1 MNLANAM
8 IRSGAKLEA
17 MTMAAALGPAAGKEQ
32 WNEVLRD
39 GRNVLVRP
47 IRHQDTTLEC
57 RFIKRLSPRSRRLRF
72 LSTMSSPSNALL
84 KLLVDIDPAREV
96 ALIALI
102 SGGADEQEIGV
113 ARLSAD
119 ADGRACEFAITV
131 SDEWQRKGL
140 GSLLMQ
146 RLINEAVARGLESMH
161 AIGSAN
167 NDGMREFATRLGF
180 RRQSDPNDAT
190 QMLYTLDLGKKGS
203 AAA

>member
-8 IRSGAKLEA
+8 IRSRAKLEA
-17 MTMAAALGPAAGKEQ
+17 ITVAAALGQTAGKEQ

-39 GRNVLVRP
+39 GRNILVRP
-47 IRHQDTTLEC
+47 IRHQDTTLER

-84 KLLVDIDPAREV
+84 KLLVDIDPVREV
-96 ALIALI
+96 ALIALTGDG
-102 SGGADEQEIGV
+102 SQEQEIGV

-131 SDEWQRKGL
+131 SDEWQRNGL

-146 RLINEAVARGLESMH
+146 RLIDEAVARGLESMH
-161 AIGSAN
+161 AIGAAS
-167 NDGMREFATRLGF
+167 NDAMRDFAGHLGF
-180 RRQSDPNDAT
+180 QRQSDPNDAT